1 MFTYIHNIQQY
12 PLLWAKQIAKPA
24 TIRAISTSY
33 WITDGTNMWE
43 IHMLQRNNPTNNRCN
58 PSIYSATFSKST
70 GVLQAHFTY
79 QRSFHLAQ
87 NFDDWRKHSQHK
99 WIPVKQ
105 PLLDGKKTS
114 NKHPIQ
120 TNIPSKIPSNKQT
133 NKTNHP
139 KIHWIFLSVWKLQSI

>member
-120 TNIPSKIPSNKQT
+120 TNIPSKIPSSKQT